1 MRYIMAALSIILCL
15 SVQAC
20 VNIQP
25 DPPGKEGYST
35 ENPTSYLD
43 YSIYMGKQI
52 SAYANQLTTR
62 MGAVKNSG
70 TADRDQEI
78 SMAKES
84 LLIME
89 DVLEEV
95 EATMPAKT
103 ALDDREKTIEA
114 MEAAVSHMSSYGECL
129 EDGEDVS
136 QYADDFQNDFN
147 NLTGMANLYYQ

>member
-1 MRYIMAALSIILCL
+1 
-15 SVQAC
+15 
-20 VNIQP
+20 
-25 DPPGKEGYST
+25 
-35 ENPTSYLD
+35 
-43 YSIYMGKQI
+43 GKQI

-114 MEAAVSHMSSYGECL
+114 MEAAVSHMSSYVECL
-129 EDGEDVS
+129 EDGS